1 MMKKYFIIIILALTM
16 LVSKGQD
23 QTLIIVNYLPA
34 ISLGETADFTDNF
47 SPRGIDF
54 EVNKFL
60 KEDLSV
66 GFAISWHIFREKISG
81 ETFDYR
87 DLTITGTQFRYT
99 NIAPL
104 NVNVKKYFSFNEE
117 SDMMP
122 YAGIGLGTNYAKQS
136 NEIGVFALTDDK
148 WQFNVAPEIGMLYD
162 ISRSNVLSLKVKY
175 SYSPKA
181 GDFPSMSYLSFG
193 VGIGLN

>member
-1 MMKKYFIIIILALTM
+1 MMKKYFIIIVLALAT
-16 LVSKGQD
+16 LVVKGQGE
-23 QTLIIVNYLPA
+23 TVIFANYLPA
-34 ISLGETADFTDNF
+34 ISLGETAEFTDNF
-47 SPRGIDF
+47 SLRGVDF

-66 GFAISWHIFREKISG
+66 GFVIGWNIFREKITG

-99 NIAPL
+99 NITPL
-104 NVNVKKYFSFNEE
+104 NVNVKKYFSFSEE
-117 SDMMP
+117 TDVAP
-122 YAGIGLGTNYAKQS
+122 YAGIGVGTNYAKQT
-136 NEIGVFALTDDK
+136 NEIGVFALTEDK

-162 ISRSNVLSLKVKY
+162 ISRNNVLSLKVKY

-193 VGIGLN
+193 VGIGYK